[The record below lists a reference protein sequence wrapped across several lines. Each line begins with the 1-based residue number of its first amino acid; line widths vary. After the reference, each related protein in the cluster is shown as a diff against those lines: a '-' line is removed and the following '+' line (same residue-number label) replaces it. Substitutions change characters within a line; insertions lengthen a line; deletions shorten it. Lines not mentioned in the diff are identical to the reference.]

1 MLRVLLLLITCCSFQ
16 AVAFGERGHQLIC
29 SMAYKLMQPATK
41 QQVEKLIAASPY
53 DSFDAS
59 CSWADG
65 VRSQPEL
72 SWSSPLHYVN
82 MERGDQTVTM
92 EHCPEY
98 GCILSAIDDMQQRL
112 KKHSEDWQ
120 ALLFLS
126 HFVADLHQPLHVSFE
141 DDLGGNRTAVY
152 FFGLPNNLHG
162 VWDFALL
169 KQAGYEQDKVLAQAL
184 FAALPANQT
193 WTETDILDWANES
206 AAITLQIYQ
215 EYKPGMLISEPYLER
230 YQPILEQRLQ
240 QAAVRLVYLLDLLF
254 N

>member
-1 MLRVLLLLITCCSFQ
+1 MLRILLLLVIGCSFQ
-16 AVAFGERGHQLIC
+16 AVAFGERGHHLVC
-29 SMAYKLMQPATK
+29 SMAYKLIQPATK

-82 MERGDQTVTM
+82 MERGDQAVTM

-98 GCILSAIDDMQQRL
+98 GCILSAIKDMQQRL
-112 KKHSEDWQ
+112 RSQPDDWQ

-126 HFVADLHQPLHVSFE
+126 HFVADLHQPLHVSFA

-169 KQAGYEQDKVLAQAL
+169 KQAGYEQDKALAKSL
-184 FAALPANQT
+184 FNTLPAGQT
-193 WTETDILDWANES
+193 WTESSILDWANES
-206 AAITLQIYQ
+206 ATITLQIYQ
-215 EYKPGMLISEPYLER
+215 EYTPGMLLSESYLER
-230 YQPILEQRLQ
+230 YQPVLEQRLQ
-240 QAAVRLVYLLDLLF
+240 QSAVRLAYLLDLLF